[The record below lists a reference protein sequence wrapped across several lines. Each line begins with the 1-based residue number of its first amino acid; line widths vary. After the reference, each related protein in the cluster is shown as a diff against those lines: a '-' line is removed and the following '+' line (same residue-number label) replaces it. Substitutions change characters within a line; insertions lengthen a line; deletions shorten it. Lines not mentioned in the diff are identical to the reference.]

1 MAEPYN
7 PKHPSRPVPLSRIVE
22 CTTFAIRTKPLGYWS
37 YMARFGDNATFK
49 LEDPFKWADIP
60 EAMLDGLDLLAD
72 LARLAELLPG
82 GEREVRRMIYGRL
95 EELEAQAA
103 AAEREAEAAHG

>member
-7 PKHPSRPVPLSRIVE
+7 PKHPTRPVPLARIVE
-22 CTTFAIRTKPLGYWS
+22 CATYAIRTKPLGYWS
-37 YMARFGDNATFK
+37 YLARFADNDAFK
-49 LEDPFKWADIP
+49 VDPWRWIDIP
-60 EAMLDGLDLLAD
+60 EAMQDGLDLLAD

-95 EELEAQAA
+95 EELEAA
-103 AAEREAEAAHG
+103 AAEREVEAAHG